1 MKSSPFAG
9 DIARLCALF
18 TLEKEEVEVAQ
29 VKGKAKRI
37 AKATRKTCRENK
49 KFKMTLM
56 STSTNIGD
64 FSEEARK
71 EVSI

>member
-1 MKSSPFAG
+1 MKSSTFAG
-9 DIARLCALF
+9 DIAKLCTLF
-18 TLEKEEVEVAQ
+18 TEEKEEGEVAQ

-37 AKATRKTCRENK
+37 VKASKRTCRENK

-64 FSEEARK
+64 FSE
-71 EVSI
+71 

>member
-1 MKSSPFAG
+1 M
-9 DIARLCALF
+9 
-18 TLEKEEVEVAQ
+18 
-29 VKGKAKRI
+29 KGKAKRI
-37 AKATRKTCRENK
+37 AKTTRRSCRENK

-71 EVSI
+71 